1 MDFEVKVQNLG
12 KISDSTIFVKPLTII
27 TGSNASGKSF
37 FTKTL
42 YSIINIL
49 NQNLFKPTVLK
60 DLRMLDSLL
69 DFLESEIPY
78 KGKRDTTEIND
89 LRIISN
95 SLQDNIFELSDFE
108 LEGFFSSSKE
118 LSKKIKDFQN
128 KISIIEK
135 RLNES
140 ARKSSETVSKILDT
154 LKFRAERINEMILGS
169 ENAYT
174 DFIKESIDKDLNL
187 NFQISNS
194 SELISFD
201 KSFAKVQISNFLTY
215 TLFDDKTELELNF
228 KSKLMKDVFS
238 LSQVVFFESPAYWRV
253 REALIDRKRGQ
264 RITYPFSNRV
274 LSGVPEYFYELDTL
288 LNNEYTEP
296 TEKHFPDLI
305 KKLEDTLKGKFKFND
320 GKVSFIDNNSS
331 RTITKNLISFGMT
344 NLGMIHALL
353 EKGIITK
360 GSFVFIDEPES
371 NLHPE
376 WQVILADVLISL
388 AENGVYVITTTH
400 SADMLKAF
408 DIITK
413 ERKLENNFLSISYFQ
428 DNGSLLNMEE
438 SDLSSIEQARMKL
451 LEPYEDLL
459 FRGYAL

>member
-78 KGKRDTTEIND
+78 KGKRDTNEIND

-140 ARKSSETVSKILDT
+140 TRKSSETVSKILDT

-201 KSFAKVQISNFLTY
+201 KSFAKRIAPKFVMAYFALSSLLTILSAISASKIAFLFSGNGMFNSSKYLVYSRYPSTSLASMLSTAICFSKG
-215 TLFDDKTELELNF
+215 TLSNILQ
-228 KSKLMKDVFS
+228 SS
-238 LSQVVFFESPAYWRV
+238 LSFSANSLSFF
-253 REALIDRKRGQ
+253 L
-264 RITYPFSNRV
+264 
-274 LSGVPEYFYELDTL
+274 
-288 LNNEYTEP
+288 
-296 TEKHFPDLI
+296 
-305 KKLEDTLKGKFKFND
+305 
-320 GKVSFIDNNSS
+320 
-331 RTITKNLISFGMT
+331 
-344 NLGMIHALL
+344 
-353 EKGIITK
+353 
-360 GSFVFIDEPES
+360 
-371 NLHPE
+371 
-376 WQVILADVLISL
+376 
-388 AENGVYVITTTH
+388 
-400 SADMLKAF
+400 
-408 DIITK
+408 
-413 ERKLENNFLSISYFQ
+413 
-428 DNGSLLNMEE
+428 
-438 SDLSSIEQARMKL
+438 
-451 LEPYEDLL
+451 
-459 FRGYAL
+459 